1 MADDDDV
8 SEIEVSDDEESP
20 NKHAATAT
28 GQPARPPNADSSSHH
43 GSSGS
48 KYGKAGSAEGGS
60 RSRDR
65 RNGRHQ
71 GHNAAG
77 RVDETLYEDDE
88 EGHAAEDGYEVAGDE
103 AYDDFE
109 DEEEGHDGQAGDRFD
124 EEALDYF
131 YSRKRAGQAP
141 KTWLEV
147 DEGEIREVSGDTSG
161 RQAAGSRQISG
172 CSCSTQQVQ
181 RIAMIHRQAQNGR
194 LPPCDV
200 DVLQRELLGATGGGQ
215 PAAEHQPRLPEREC
229 ASADL
234 RLVLGSQWAGAG
246 GPSGWWSH

>member
-1 MADDDDV
+1 MADDEDV
-8 SEIEVSDDEESP
+8 SEIEVSDDDESP

-28 GQPARPPNADSSSHH
+28 RHPARPPSAHH

-48 KYGKAGSAEGGS
+48 TYGKAGSADGGS
-60 RSRDR
+60 RSQDR

-88 EGHAAEDGYEVAGDE
+88 EGHAAEDGYQVAGDE

-147 DEGEIREVSGDTSG
+147 DEGEIREVSGAG
-161 RQAAGSRQISG
+161 GKQQA
-172 CSCSTQQVQ
+172 
-181 RIAMIHRQAQNGR
+181 NFW
-194 LPPCDV
+194 
-200 DVLQRELLGATGGGQ
+200 VLLQHATGTGNCHE
-215 PAAEHQPRLPEREC
+215 P
-229 ASADL
+229 
-234 RLVLGSQWAGAG
+234 
-246 GPSGWWSH
+246 